1 MHTINL
7 CALPNLFVSFSD
19 DQNLPTI
26 FQSFLRQL
34 SDNNTGIILALS
46 FGSILSKQLEAFT
59 EQALIF
65 IAYNHNGDEKS
76 EIRNIDE
83 FIQQLLAEMK
93 NRMALL
99 KKKALLSLQPMVILM
114 DDIFEVLR
122 SHNRKTINAFIA
134 LLRKGSFAK
143 MYFVIGSSGIY
154 RNLLQQIINDL
165 TGNSKNNNK
174 NVATKEA
181 HGLGAELV
189 INFDGLIFY
198 KETGEGSYRKF
209 YPLEKT
215 NL

>member
-1 MHTINL
+1 MHTVNL
-7 CALPNLFVSFSD
+7 CALPNLFVSYSD
-19 DQNLPTI
+19 DENLPTI
-26 FQSFLRQL
+26 FQLFLRQL
-34 SDNNTGIILALS
+34 SDDNKGIILALS
-46 FGSILSKQLEAFT
+46 FGSVVSKQLEAFT
-59 EQALIF
+59 EQASIF

-76 EIRNIDE
+76 EVRNIDE

-93 NRMALL
+93 NRTALL
-99 KKKALLSLQPMVILM
+99 KKKRLMVFPSMVVLM

-174 NVATKEA
+174 NVATKDA

-209 YPLEKT
+209 YPLKKP

>member
-1 MHTINL
+1 MHTVNL
-7 CALPNLFVSFSD
+7 CALPNLFVSYSD
-19 DQNLPTI
+19 DEDLPTLL
-26 FQSFLRQL
+26 QSFLKQL
-34 SDNNTGIILALS
+34 NDDNKGIILALS
-46 FGSILSKQLEAFT
+46 FGSIISKQLEAFT
-59 EQALIF
+59 EQSNIF

-76 EIRNIDE
+76 EVRNIDE

-93 NRMALL
+93 NRTALL
-99 KKKALLSLQPMVILM
+99 KKKRLMSLPSMVVLM

-134 LLRKGSFAK
+134 LLRKGAFAN

-154 RNLLQQIINDL
+154 RNLLQQIINDV
-165 TGNSKNNNK
+165 TGNSKNSK
-174 NVATKEA
+174 TNVSKIET

-209 YPLEKT
+209 YPL
-215 NL
+215 